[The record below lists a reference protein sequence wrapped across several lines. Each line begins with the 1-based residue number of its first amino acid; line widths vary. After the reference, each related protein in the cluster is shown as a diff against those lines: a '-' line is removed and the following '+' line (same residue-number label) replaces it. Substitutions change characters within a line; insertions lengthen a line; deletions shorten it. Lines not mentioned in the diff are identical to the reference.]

1 MEKQNTQD
9 LNLEDIIKEI
19 SELELAED
27 ELTELPE
34 EIAQELMAVQTHEKE
49 EEAPQEE
56 AAEEKTEETPAPE
69 EEEAPAP
76 KASAVTSDTIRLER
90 IPETKGKVR
99 DAVAITEEEEPAP
112 AEAEAKEPFS
122 QEWEPEYEQP
132 IGEYVPAS
140 PIAFRPKSRL
150 KEFKSKLVN
159 GPEKQYY
166 LQLEQGTGKLQI
178 AIFFSLLV
186 VLISAGATALY
197 ALGMVQ
203 PERLRLMVFG
213 QFLAMLVSAL
223 LGSFQLIEGGADL
236 LKGRFSLNTLLL
248 FTFIL
253 CCVDGIMCLQQQRIP
268 CCAAFSLQVTMSLWS
283 TYQMR
288 TTRLGQLDTMRK
300 ATRLDSIVAVED
312 FTDGKKG
319 LLRGQGE
326 VEHFMDTYE
335 DAPQQQKILHI
346 YALVA
351 LGVSI
356 GAGVLAGVLHGISAG
371 VQVAAVTALAA
382 MPASMFITLSR
393 PMAILERRMHALGTV
408 LCGWQGAWG
417 LVGKVVFPV
426 SHSDLFPNG
435 SIKMNGVKFFGGR
448 QPDQIIAYA
457 AALIKADG
465 GALEP
470 LFTQLLEGRSGI
482 HYDPVNFNRY
492 DGGIGAEVNGEP
504 VLVGT
509 LPFLKRMGVE
519 IPDGLRV
526 NQAVCAAVDGEMC
539 GLFAITYAKDRKAA
553 AGLATL
559 CGYRKLQPALVSSD
573 FILTPEFVRNH
584 FFVNPKKLLLPE
596 HEERRRMAAI
606 QPEEGAKALAL
617 ITGEGLACFAYAATG
632 ARSLKTAVKWGIAI
646 HLTGGILGMVM
657 MLVLAYLGATDL
669 LTPASMFL
677 YELIWMVPG
686 LLVTEWTRNI

>member
-19 SELELAED
+19 SEMELAEE
-27 ELTELPE
+27 ELSQLPE
-34 EIAQELMAVQTHEKE
+34 EIAEQILLEETRRMPAVTE
-49 EEAPQEE
+49 P
-56 AAEEKTEETPAPE
+56 AEEPEQPE
-69 EEEAPAP
+69 EEIAPMQEKKEEPAPA
-76 KASAVTSDTIRLER
+76 AVTSDTVRLER
-90 IPETKGKVR
+90 IPDTKGTVR
-99 DAVAITEEEEPAP
+99 DAVAITDEEEAAP
-112 AEAEAKEPFS
+112 VAEETQEPFS

-132 IGEYVPAS
+132 IGEYIPAQ
-140 PIAFRPKSRL
+140 PITFRPKSRL
-150 KEFKSKLVN
+150 KEIKSKLVN

-166 LQLEQGTGKLQI
+166 LLLEQGTGKLQA
-178 AIFFSLLV
+178 AIFCSLLV

-223 LGSFQLIEGGADL
+223 LGSYQLIEGGADL

-253 CCVDGIMCLQQQRIP
+253 CCVDGILCLQQQRIP

-283 TYQMR
+283 TYQTR

-300 ATRLDSIVAVED
+300 ATRLDSVVAAED
-312 FTDGKKG
+312 LAEGKKG

-335 DAPQQQKILHI
+335 DAPHQQKILHI
-346 YALVA
+346 YAIVA
-351 LGVSI
+351 LGVSV
-356 GAGVLAGVLHGISAG
+356 GAGVLAGALHGIGAG
-371 VQVAAVTALAA
+371 IQVASVTALAA
-382 MPASMFITLSR
+382 MPASMFVTLSR

-417 LVGKVVFPV
+417 LADKAVFPIT
-426 SHSDLFPNG
+426 HSDLFPNG
-435 SIKMNGVKFFGGR
+435 SIKMNGVKFFGAR

-457 AALIKADG
+457 SALIKADG

-470 LFTQLLEGRSGI
+470 LFTQLLEGRSGV

-509 LPFLKRMGVE
+509 LPFLKCMGVDLPE
-519 IPDGLRV
+519 GLQV
-526 NQAVCAAVDGEMC
+526 SQAVCAAVDGEMC
-539 GLFAITYAKDRKAA
+539 GLFAITYAKERKAA

-559 CGYRKLQPALVSSD
+559 CGYRNLQPALVSSD

-584 FFVNPKKLLLPE
+584 FSVNPKKLLLPE
-596 HEERRRMAAI
+596 HDERRRMAAV
-606 QPEEGAKALAL
+606 QPEEGAQSLAL

-657 MLVLAYLGATDL
+657 MLVLAYLGATQL